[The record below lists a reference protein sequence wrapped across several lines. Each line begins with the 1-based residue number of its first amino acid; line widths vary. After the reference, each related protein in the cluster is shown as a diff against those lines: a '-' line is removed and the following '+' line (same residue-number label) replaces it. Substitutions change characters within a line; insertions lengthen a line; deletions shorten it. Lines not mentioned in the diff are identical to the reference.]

1 MQLLPKRDKFN
12 SSNTSANGIPKPK
25 KRSRKIDI
33 VLWVCCATVGLG
45 SVLAAAAIIVGRRS
59 EVSPSVS
66 KVNRALEMMQSR
78 RRGYIEKLTRTDF
91 NPNELQNYSVNG
103 SGILTGWRQLGAAQW
118 SAEILQDINK
128 QQSNENSAFFRL
140 HHMAALAIAKQ
151 DTMDALVEVA
161 SGNDSFT
168 YSYTK
173 TDGTKVKQR
182 LGTGGAAVL
191 LLGKLEAIDYAEN
204 LQNRPIVDFNQMVTQ
219 IQTVQ
224 EPYALS
230 QANYLRVQGYKD
242 PVRQLSEVPKIRQR
256 IAESLRKR
264 RLKLQQ
270 LKKSKPNK
278 GD

>member
-1 MQLLPKRDKFN
+1 
-12 SSNTSANGIPKPK
+12 
-25 KRSRKIDI
+25 
-33 VLWVCCATVGLG
+33 
-45 SVLAAAAIIVGRRS
+45 
-59 EVSPSVS
+59 
-66 KVNRALEMMQSR
+66 
-78 RRGYIEKLTRTDF
+78 
-91 NPNELQNYSVNG
+91 
-103 SGILTGWRQLGAAQW
+103 
-118 SAEILQDINK
+118 
-128 QQSNENSAFFRL
+128 
-140 HHMAALAIAKQ
+140 MAALAIAKQ

-161 SGNDSFT
+161 SGNNSFT

-173 TDGTKVKQR
+173 TDGTKVEQR

-204 LQNRPIVDFNQMVTQ
+204 LQNRPMVDLNQMVTQ

-242 PVRQLSEVPKIRQR
+242 PVRQLSEVPIIRQR

-270 LKKSKPNK
+270 LKKSKQRKELINVYVKFIGAGICFVLSLFNVLGAMQRVPVK
-278 GD
+278 TTVGDSSRPAVAMMKSPGTNLHWLSGGVFFAASIGLIAWAIWEYNSNIDLGIDSTEAPIAPVIPPIPEIPKLNA

>member
-1 MQLLPKRDKFN
+1 MQLLPKRDKVS
-12 SSNTSANGIPKPK
+12 SSNIPRIT
-25 KRSRKIDI
+25 KRHSRKIDI
-33 VLWVCCATVGLG
+33 VLWVCCATIGLG

-59 EVSPSVS
+59 DVTPTVSA
-66 KVNRALEMMQSR
+66 VNRAKVQMQSHR
-78 RRGYIEKLTRTDF
+78 RVYIEKLTRTDF
-91 NPNELQNYSVNG
+91 NPNELQNYSIDG
-103 SGILTGWRQLGAAQW
+103 GGILTGWRQLGAAQW
-118 SAEILQDINK
+118 SGEILQDINK

-140 HHMAALAIAKQ
+140 HQMAALAIIKQ
-151 DTMDALVEVA
+151 DTVDALIEVA
-161 SGNDSFT
+161 AGNNSFT

-173 TDGTKVKQR
+173 TDGTKVEQR
-182 LGTGGAAVL
+182 LSTGGAAVL

-204 LQNRPIVDFNQMVTQ
+204 LQNRPIVDLNQMVTQ

-230 QANYLRVQGYKD
+230 QANYLRAQGYKD
-242 PVRQLSEVPKIRQR
+242 PVRQLSEVPSIRQR

-278 GD
+278 GG

>member
-1 MQLLPKRDKFN
+1 MHLLPKRDKF
-12 SSNTSANGIPKPK
+12 SSSDHPRIAK

-45 SVLAAAAIIVGRRS
+45 SVLAAAAIIVGKHG
-59 EVSPSVS
+59 EVPSTVS
-66 KVNRALEMMQSR
+66 AITRAKEVVEAR
-78 RRGYIEKLTRTDF
+78 RRVYIEKLTRTDF
-91 NPNELQNYSVNG
+91 NPDELQNYSVDG
-103 SGILTGWRQLGAAQW
+103 SATLTGWRQLGAAQW
-118 SAEILQDINK
+118 SSEILQSINN
-128 QQSNENSAFFRL
+128 QQSNEKSAFFRL
-140 HHMAALAIAKQ
+140 HHMAALAITKQ

-161 SGNDSFT
+161 SGNNTFT

-173 TDGTKVKQR
+173 TDGTKVEQR
-182 LGTGGAAVL
+182 LSTGGAAVL

-204 LQNRPIVDFNQMVTQ
+204 LQNRPIVDLNQMVTQ

-242 PVRQLSEVPKIRQR
+242 PVRQLSEVPLIRQR
-256 IAESLRKR
+256 IAESLRLR

-270 LKKSKPNK
+270 LKKSKQDK
-278 GD
+278 GVD

>member
-1 MQLLPKRDKFN
+1 MHLLPKRDKFQL
-12 SSNTSANGIPKPK
+12 SDRLHQSK
-25 KRSRKIDI
+25 KRSRKVDI

-45 SVLAAAAIIVGRRS
+45 SVLAAAAIVVGRRS
-59 EVSPSVS
+59 EVPSTVS
-66 KVNRALEMMQSR
+66 AVNRAKEIVEAR
-78 RRGYIEKLTRTDF
+78 RRVYVEKLTRTDF
-91 NPNELQNYSVNG
+91 NPDELQNYSVDG
-103 SGILTGWRQLGAAQW
+103 DVTLTGWRQLAAAKW
-118 SAEILQDINK
+118 SGELLQSVNN

-140 HHMAALAIAKQ
+140 HHMAALAITKQ

-161 SGNDSFT
+161 SGNNTFS

-173 TDGTKVKQR
+173 TDGTKVEQR
-182 LGTGGAAVL
+182 LDSGGAAVL

-204 LQNRPIVDFNQMVTQ
+204 LQNRPIVDLNRMVTQ

-242 PVRQLSEVPKIRQR
+242 PVRQLSEVPIIRQR

-270 LKKSKPNK
+270 LKKNK
-278 GD
+278 QDKGG

>member
-1 MQLLPKRDKFN
+1 MQLLPKQDKKGASHN
-12 SSNTSANGIPKPK
+12 PRVVAKRHLK
-25 KRSRKIDI
+25 KVDL

-45 SVLAAAAIIVGRRS
+45 SVLSAAAIVVGRRS
-59 EVSPSVS
+59 EVAPAVS
-66 KVNRALEMMQSR
+66 TVNRALEITQSR
-78 RRGYIEKLTRTDF
+78 RRAYIEKLTRTDF
-91 NPNELQNYSVNG
+91 NPNELQNYSIDG
-103 SGILTGWRQLGAAQW
+103 GGILTGWRQLGAAKW
-118 SAEILQDINK
+118 SGEILQDIN
-128 QQSNENSAFFRL
+128 QQQNNENSAFFRL

-182 LGTGGAAVL
+182 LGSGGAAVL

-278 GD
+278 GG

>member
-12 SSNTSANGIPKPK
+12 SINTNSIPK

-45 SVLAAAAIIVGRRS
+45 SVLAAAAIIVGRRG
-59 EVSPSVS
+59 EVPSTVS
-66 KVNRALEMMQSR
+66 AITRAKEIADSR
-78 RRGYIEKLTRTDF
+78 RRVYIEKLTRTDF
-91 NPNELQNYSVNG
+91 NPDELQNSSVNG
-103 SGILTGWRQLGAAQW
+103 EVTLTGWRQLAAAQW
-118 SAEILQDINK
+118 SSEILQDIA
-128 QQSNENSAFFRL
+128 QQQNNENSAFFRL
-140 HHMAALAIAKQ
+140 HHMAALAIAKL
-151 DTMDALVEVA
+151 DTMDALIEVA
-161 SGNDSFT
+161 AGNNSFN

-173 TDGTKVKQR
+173 TDGTKVEQK
-182 LGTGGAAVL
+182 LSTGGAAVL

-204 LQNRPIVDFNQMVTQ
+204 LQNQPMVDLNQVVTQ

-242 PVRQLSEVPKIRQR
+242 PVRQLSEVPIIRQS

-264 RLKLQQ
+264 KLKLEQ
-270 LKKSKPNK
+270 LKKSKQGVN
-278 GD
+278 

>member
-1 MQLLPKRDKFN
+1 MQLLPQQDRKSTSHNRRLVAKRHL
-12 SSNTSANGIPKPK
+12 K
-25 KRSRKIDI
+25 KVDL

-45 SVLAAAAIIVGRRS
+45 SVLSAAAIVVGRRS
-59 EVSPSVS
+59 EVSPTIS
-66 KVNRALEMMQSR
+66 KVNRALEITQSR
-78 RRGYIEKLTRTDF
+78 RRAYIEKLTRTDF
-91 NPNELQNYSVNG
+91 NANELQNYSIDG
-103 SGILTGWRQLGAAQW
+103 GGILTGWRQLGAAQW
-118 SAEILQDINK
+118 SSEILQDINK

-182 LGTGGAAVL
+182 LGSGGAAVL

-242 PVRQLSEVPKIRQR
+242 PVRQLSEVPKIRER

>member
-12 SSNTSANGIPKPK
+12 SSNTPGTGK

-59 EVSPSVS
+59 EVPSSVS
-66 KVNRALEMMQSR
+66 AIVRAKEVVEVR
-78 RRGYIEKLTRTDF
+78 RKAYIEKLTRTDF
-91 NPNELQNYSVNG
+91 NPSELQSYSVDG
-103 SGILTGWRQLGAAQW
+103 SVTLTGWRQLAAAQW
-118 SAEILQDINK
+118 SGEILQNINN
-128 QQSNENSAFFRL
+128 QQSNENSSFFRL
-140 HHMAALAIAKQ
+140 HHMAALAIIKQ

-161 SGNDSFT
+161 SGNNTFT
-168 YSYTK
+168 YTYTK
-173 TDGTKVKQR
+173 TDGTRVEQK
-182 LGTGGAAVL
+182 LSTGGAAVL

-204 LQNRPIVDFNQMVTQ
+204 LQNRPIVDLNRMVTQ

-242 PVRQLSEVPKIRQR
+242 PVRQLSEVPLIRQR
-256 IAESLRKR
+256 IAESLRLR

-270 LKKSKPNK
+270 LKKSKQDK
-278 GD
+278 GVF

>member
-1 MQLLPKRDKFN
+1 MQLLPKQDKKGASHN
-12 SSNTSANGIPKPK
+12 PRVVAKPHLK
-25 KRSRKIDI
+25 KVDL

-45 SVLAAAAIIVGRRS
+45 SVLSAAAIVVGRRS
-59 EVSPSVS
+59 EVSPTISN
-66 KVNRALEMMQSR
+66 VNRALEITQSR
-78 RRGYIEKLTRTDF
+78 RRAYIEKLVRTDF
-91 NPNELQNYSVNG
+91 NPNELQNYSVDG

-118 SAEILQDINK
+118 SGEILQDINK

-161 SGNDSFT
+161 SGNNSFT

-173 TDGTKVKQR
+173 TDGTKVEQR
-182 LGTGGAAVL
+182 LGTGGASVL

-278 GD
+278 GG